1 VHERNDNEQL
11 VGPDTAF
18 SGLLTRL
25 ERDGMNRRV
34 VSASRDAAGHGRETR
49 LDEPLTPE
57 LVLVDPDLARRAREQ
72 LVEGVREPDQAPV
85 AVEQDPAARMPL
97 FGFIQPTPS
106 THVLERRRRSPWRR
120 RGGLVL
126 VLLFLGVAAAVAI
139 LRVEPLKH
147 FFWKSREATEL
158 RSDVKPSAGVS
169 RSRTVATPKPGPTL
183 QPRGPRETAPS
194 QRSGKTPRRPAA
206 APATP
211 SARAFAWVAAP
222 HATYYLVQFYRRGD
236 EIFRARPSA
245 PRLLVPAHWTFN
257 GRRYSL
263 LPGRYRWSVRPGY
276 GRPAQ
281 ARYGQPVVS
290 AKLVIQ
296 RTSVG

>member
-18 SGLLTRL
+18 RGLLTRL

-34 VSASRDAAGHGRETR
+34 VSASRDAAGHRREAR

-72 LVEGVREPDQAPV
+72 LVEGDREPDQAPA
-85 AVEQDPAARMPL
+85 AVEQGPTPQMPL

-106 THVLERRRRSPWRR
+106 THVLERRRRSVWRR

-126 VLLFLGVAAAVAI
+126 ALLFLAAAATVAI

-147 FFWKSREATEL
+147 FFWKSREATDL
-158 RSDVKPSAGVS
+158 RSNSAPRAGVS
-169 RSRTVATPKPGPTL
+169 RSRTAATPKPGPKLHPGT
-183 QPRGPRETAPS
+183 PRRTARS
-194 QRSGKTPRRPAA
+194 QRSGQTPRRPAA
-206 APATP
+206 APAP
-211 SARAFAWVAAP
+211 RSARAFAWVAAP

-263 LPGRYRWSVRPGY
+263 VPGRYRWSVRPGY
-276 GRPAQ
+276 GRRTQAQ
-281 ARYGQPVVS
+281 YGQPVVS

-296 RTSVG
+296 RGSVG